1 MQAFASTVRDLY
13 ALAEYASPDQ
23 FLTRAIGLMQMWIRF
38 DGAIFGTGEAGD
50 PGVRGMLGTQTVT
63 ASVPDRVPGVG
74 GTLASASADLASDM
88 PLHHGTNGTNGS
100 NGSNGSNGM
109 NGADGIKL
117 RSARAGADDPV
128 AHGFR
133 NAPLSP
139 TRGGIRVLYR
149 RGHQGKRLRERE
161 REHGSS
167 SGSFRSLAEELGMC
181 HLMLHGDDPDRVH
194 PARWIVVYRQHDVR
208 FAESDAA
215 ALHGLWIHLSRALVI
230 NRARAAERLPGAQ
243 QYREQAG
250 ATGLINDEGQVEI
263 ADQRFFDLL
272 EREWPELAP
281 EFIPHD
287 AMELLNQDKPYRGTQ
302 VEITLVR
309 QAGCNLCRIRPVDA
323 MEVLTPREFVVAR
336 RFAAGMSHK
345 QIARELGVSHH
356 TVRNQLAHLY
366 RKLNLHDK
374 ASLAQY
380 LSTNLGTH

>member
-1 MQAFASTVRDLY
+1 MQAFSSTIRDLY

-50 PGVRGMLGTQTVT
+50 TGVQGVFGAQLSAAANTPFHQHGQQTQQTQHSHPNQPAP
-63 ASVPDRVPGVG
+63 ASRRAQTHPPQTHSAQPIRPFHHAHA
-74 GTLASASADLASDM
+74 ASAASAATSAAAS
-88 PLHHGTNGTNGS
+88 P
-100 NGSNGSNGM
+100 
-109 NGADGIKL
+109 
-117 RSARAGADDPV
+117 DDPV
-128 AHGFR
+128 AQGFR

-149 RGHQGKRLRERE
+149 KSLNGKRLRERDA
-161 REHGSS
+161 
-167 SGSFRSLAEELGMC
+167 GSFRSLAEELGMC
-181 HLMLHGDDPDRVH
+181 HLMLHGDDPNRVH
-194 PARWIVVYRQHDVR
+194 PARWIVLYRQHDVR

-215 ALHGLWIHLSRALVI
+215 ALHGLWIHLSRALAI
-230 NRARAAERLPGAQ
+230 NRARAAERLPGTHA
-243 QYREQAG
+243 YREQAG
-250 ATGLINDEGQVEI
+250 ATGLIDDEGQIEI

-281 EFIPHD
+281 EFIPHQ
-287 AMELLNQDKPYRGTQ
+287 AMEWLNQDKPYRGTQ
-302 VEITLVR
+302 VEITLLR

>member
-1 MQAFASTVRDLY
+1 MQAFSSTVRDLY

-50 PGVRGMLGTQTVT
+50 PGIHGMFGTQLMTPP
-63 ASVPDRVPGVG
+63 AAHEAMGRKSG
-74 GTLASASADLASDM
+74 AISSAGADLPPAGIPMAS
-88 PLHHGTNGTNGS
+88 
-100 NGSNGSNGM
+100 
-109 NGADGIKL
+109 GADSMTLKPV
-117 RSARAGADDPV
+117 RTSAADDPV

-149 RGHQGKRLRERE
+149 KSHDGKRLRERE
-161 REHGSS
+161 A
-167 SGSFRSLAEELGMC
+167 GSFRSLAEELGMC
-181 HLMLHGDDPDRVH
+181 HLMLHGDDPNRVQ
-194 PARWIVVYRQHDVR
+194 PARWIVLYRQHDVR

-215 ALHGLWIHLSRALVI
+215 ALHGLWIHLSRALAI
-230 NRARAAERLPGAQ
+230 NRARAAERLPGAHA
-243 QYREQAG
+243 YREQAG

-281 EFIPHD
+281 EFIPHE
-287 AMELLNQDKPYRGTQ
+287 AMEMLNQDKPYRGTQ
-302 VEITLVR
+302 VEITLAR

>member
-1 MQAFASTVRDLY
+1 MDIAV
-13 ALAEYASPDQ
+13 E
-23 FLTRAIGLMQMWIRF
+23 
-38 DGAIFGTGEAGD
+38 
-50 PGVRGMLGTQTVT
+50 T
-63 ASVPDRVPGVG
+63 ASH
-74 GTLASASADLASDM
+74 T
-88 PLHHGTNGTNGS
+88 TNGAALSGLKASRPAGS
-100 NGSNGSNGM
+100 
-109 NGADGIKL
+109 
-117 RSARAGADDPV
+117 DDAV
-128 AHGFR
+128 ANGFR

-139 TRGGIRVLYR
+139 SRGGIRVLYR
-149 RGHQGKRLRERE
+149 KSHDGKRLRERE
-161 REHGSS
+161 
-167 SGSFRSLAEELGMC
+167 SGNFRSLAEELGMC
-181 HLMLHGDDPDRVH
+181 HLMLHGDDPNRVR
-194 PARWIVVYRQHDVR
+194 PARWIVLYRQHDVR

-215 ALHGLWIHLSRALVI
+215 ALHGLWIHLSRALAI
-230 NRARAAERLPGAQ
+230 NRARAAERLPGAHA
-243 QYREQAG
+243 YREQAG

-263 ADQRFFDLL
+263 ADQHFFDLL

-281 EFIPHD
+281 EFIPHE
-287 AMELLNQDKPYRGTQ
+287 AMDLLNQDKPYRGTQ
-302 VEITLVR
+302 VEITLLR